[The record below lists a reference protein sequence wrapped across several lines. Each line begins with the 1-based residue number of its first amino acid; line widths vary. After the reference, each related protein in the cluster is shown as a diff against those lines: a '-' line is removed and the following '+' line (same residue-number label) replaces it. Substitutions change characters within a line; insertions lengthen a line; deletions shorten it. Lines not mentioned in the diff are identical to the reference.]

1 MNNQLYISETHEW
14 VKIVNN
20 TAIIGITDFA
30 QKELGDIVFLE
41 IIKKNNEKVKSKEI
55 ISTIES
61 VKAVSDIYSP
71 VSGTIIEINKKVLDQ
86 PDLINTSPFENGWI
100 LKIELIDKSELNHLL
115 SESEYKKLISEE

>member
-41 IIKKNNEKVKSKEI
+41 IIKKNNEKVKS
-55 ISTIES
+55 
-61 VKAVSDIYSP
+61 
-71 VSGTIIEINKKVLDQ
+71 
-86 PDLINTSPFENGWI
+86 
-100 LKIELIDKSELNHLL
+100 
-115 SESEYKKLISEE
+115 